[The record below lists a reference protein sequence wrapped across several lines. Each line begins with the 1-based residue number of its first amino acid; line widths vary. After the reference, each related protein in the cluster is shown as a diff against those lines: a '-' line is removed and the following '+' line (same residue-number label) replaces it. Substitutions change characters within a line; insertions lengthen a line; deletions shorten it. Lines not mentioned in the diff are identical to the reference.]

1 VLRKHDLHCALSTR
15 FPEDADDLLFAESAS
30 LYRGRGILLSILRQN
45 SNFGT
50 SIFWEQ
56 VKAVWMKLARPK
68 VPVLPVFLEDAD
80 SHRVIGYATLVNKC
94 SSYEPIYD
102 IDSLWTE

>member
-1 VLRKHDLHCALSTR
+1 
-15 FPEDADDLLFAESAS
+15 
-30 LYRGRGILLSILRQN
+30 
-45 SNFGT
+45 
-50 SIFWEQ
+50 
-56 VKAVWMKLARPK
+56 MKLARPK

-102 IDSLWTE
+102 IDPLWTE